1 MDEKSDTV
9 EFPINQELLASAT
22 QLKEQWKVIKDRLE
36 KIEEHREK
44 VSPPVYQ
51 RVRSDYEKKLKEITD
66 TVLEKKRAIDRELV
80 TLYETQ
86 KKISAQLE
94 AHRHTLEEI
103 KFRNVLGEFSE
114 EEYQRKAKD
123 EQDKINKFETIL
135 SAVNTNISRY
145 EDLFQEEIEAPPS
158 ESEEEPQEKEAE
170 AKEVLPASEEFY
182 EGLGGADYFTTAE
195 VTTPG
200 EEAQEIFITEKTK
213 PGRKA
218 PAEKARIVIISGDDA
233 GATYPVKE
241 AVTFGRAESNT
252 VVLRDAK
259 VSRQHAKIIV
269 QGEEHVLVD
278 LNSSNGTFVNGERIE
293 EHVLANNDEFQIG
306 DTVLQFQS

>member
-1 MDEKSDTV
+1 MDEKTESL

-36 KIEEHREK
+36 KIEEHKEK

-66 TVLEKKRAIDRELV
+66 TVLEKKRTIDRELV

-86 KKISAQLE
+86 KRIAAQLE
-94 AHRHTLEEI
+94 THRHTLEEI

-145 EDLFQEEIEAPPS
+145 EDLFHEEIEVLP
-158 ESEEEPQEKEAE
+158 SEEEPQEKEAASEE
-170 AKEVLPASEEFY
+170 AIPASEEFY
-182 EGLGGADYFTTAE
+182 EGLGGADYFTTGE

-200 EEAQEIFITEKTK
+200 EEAPEIFITEKTK
-213 PGRKA
+213 PGRHA
-218 PAEKARIVIISGDDA
+218 ASEKTRVVIISGDDA
-233 GATYPVKE
+233 GATYPIKE
-241 AVTFGRAESNT
+241 SVSFGRAESNT

-259 VSRQHAKIIV
+259 VSRQHAKIV
-269 QGEEHVLVD
+269 KQGEEYVLVD

-306 DTVLQFQS
+306 DTVLQFQA